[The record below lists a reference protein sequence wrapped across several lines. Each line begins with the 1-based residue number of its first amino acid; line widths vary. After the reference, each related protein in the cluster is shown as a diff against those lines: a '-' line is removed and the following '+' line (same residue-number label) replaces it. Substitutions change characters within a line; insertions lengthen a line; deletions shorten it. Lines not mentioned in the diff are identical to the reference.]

1 MSQITEA
8 APTQRELGGA
18 VSKIAQ
24 TKQFSRDVK
33 AEMKK
38 VTWPTREE
46 VKGTTVVVLIAV
58 FFFGFFLWGVD
69 IVISLILK
77 TLMDL
82 VK

>member
-8 APTQRELGGA
+8 AQTERELGGIG
-18 VSKIAQ
+18 SKFSQ
-24 TKQFSRDVK
+24 FKQFYRDVK

-69 IVISLILK
+69 ILISLGFKALTDLLK
-77 TLMDL
+77 
-82 VK
+82 